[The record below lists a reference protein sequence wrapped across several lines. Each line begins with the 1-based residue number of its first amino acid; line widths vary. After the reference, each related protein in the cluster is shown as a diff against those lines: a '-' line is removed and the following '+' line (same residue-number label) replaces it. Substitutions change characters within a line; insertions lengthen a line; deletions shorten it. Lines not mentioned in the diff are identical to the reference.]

1 MNFPECT
8 GPSLEERQA
17 MPLPEYMALL
27 NEENAH
33 IPDAVKRSCFGAA
46 AGIFFEEPDSREMKN
61 EI

>member
-1 MNFPECT
+1 
-8 GPSLEERQA
+8 